1 MLDIVGIGPEAESI
15 YESLLT
21 RGRATLEQVALDAGL
36 PVSRAR
42 IALQTLQDRRVVRRT
57 AGSPV
62 QYAAVDPGIALE
74 VLLIHREEEVKLA
87 RARAIELA
95 ERFDRAAA
103 GRDPTKLV
111 EIITGRQAV
120 LERIDQ
126 LQSSARHEI
135 RCFDTPPYAGTA
147 VAANRSEQ
155 ELLERGGK
163 ARVIYDRAAIEQ
175 AGRLADLEEGVRW
188 GEQARALPA
197 LPMKLLLVDDRVA
210 AVPLQSSP
218 TAIESTILVHP
229 SGLLEGLSAL
239 FESLWVV
246 ALPLDLDGLLD
257 GSPPARPSRDERRIL
272 SLLTAGLPDEAVAR
286 QLKMSDRTYQRRIH
300 DLMER
305 LHVQTRFQLARQAI
319 RRGWL
324 EHNNDADT
332 DDVAGSHPHHPTRIS
347 GLVSPGDAPDRG
359 QPLPDEPTAAT
370 HTRQAAS

>member
-1 MLDIVGIGPEAESI
+1 MLDIVGIGPEAENV

-21 RGRATLEQVALDAGL
+21 RGRATLEQVAVDTGL

-62 QYAAVDPGIALE
+62 QYDAVDPGIALE

-95 ERFDRAAA
+95 ERFDRSAA

-120 LERIDQ
+120 LERIEQ
-126 LQSSARHEI
+126 LQGSARHEI
-135 RCFDTPPYAGTA
+135 RCFDTPPYAATA

-155 ELLERGGK
+155 EFLERGGK
-163 ARVIYDRAAIEQ
+163 ARVIYDRAAIELP
-175 AGRLADLEEGVRW
+175 GRLADLEEGDGW
-188 GEQARALPA
+188 GEQARVLPE

-210 AVPLQSSP
+210 AVPLQASP
-218 TAIESTILVHP
+218 TAIESTVLVHP

-239 FESLWVV
+239 FESLWQV
-246 ALPLDLDGLLD
+246 ALPLDVGGVRA
-257 GSPPARPSRDERRIL
+257 GSPPGRPSREERRIL
-272 SLLTAGLPDEAVAR
+272 SLLTAGLSDEAVAR
-286 QLKMSDRTYQRRIH
+286 QLGVSDRTYQRRIH
-300 DLMER
+300 DLMGR
-305 LHVQTRFQLARQAI
+305 LRVQTRFQLARQAI

-324 EHNNDADT
+324 EHYDSDTQDAT
-332 DDVAGSHPHHPTRIS
+332 GINIHHPTRIA
-347 GLVSPGDAPDRG
+347 GLVSPRGVPERG
-359 QPLPDEPTAAT
+359 QSLPDVPTDHRT
-370 HTRQAAS
+370 PTRQAAS